1 MTNFAADSASDLQ
14 RHNEHFPSES
24 DLTLQVLKG
33 HLLVEELLRELFILQ
48 LQFPAALKGKG
59 GTSLDCHR
67 IICLVQAITPYSD
80 KEPWIWLAARKLN
93 KVRNNLAH
101 KLSHENLGQEVANLI
116 KYVMTENQTISQD
129 ATDLEIPKKH
139 EFELVIMSMCTCLS
153 AFKAIISHQK
163 NN

>member
-1 MTNFAADSASDLQ
+1 MINFAAVSASDLQ

-48 LQFPAALKGKG
+48 LKFPSALKGEG
-59 GTSLDCHR
+59 GTSLNCHQ
-67 IICLVQAITPYSD
+67 IICLVQAITPNSD
-80 KEPWIWLAARKLN
+80 NEGWLWLAARKLN
-93 KVRNNLAH
+93 KIRNNLAH
-101 KLSHENLGQEVANLI
+101 KLSHESLGQEVANLTQ
-116 KYVMTENQTISQD
+116 YVMTENQNISQD
-129 ATDLEIPKKH
+129 ISDLEIPKSY

-153 AFKAIISHQK
+153 ALKAVIAHK